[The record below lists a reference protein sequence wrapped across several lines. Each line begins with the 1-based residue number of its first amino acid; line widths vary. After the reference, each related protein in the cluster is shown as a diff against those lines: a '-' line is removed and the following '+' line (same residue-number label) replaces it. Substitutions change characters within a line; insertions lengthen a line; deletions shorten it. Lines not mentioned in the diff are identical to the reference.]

1 MGGGTVNRQLVL
13 KELWDDLDSCMYRL
27 MTDGRPKT
35 VPEYSATG
43 SAIEHTMA
51 QYERHSSEWQAYGK
65 EQGFALG
72 LALAIA
78 KIDNL
83 GEPDIEAV
91 RREAVRRWE
100 ASVAAD
106 IK

>member
-1 MGGGTVNRQLVL
+1 MYKAVIL

-27 MTDGRPKT
+27 MTDGKPKA
-35 VPEYSATG
+35 VPDYSASG
-43 SAIEHTMA
+43 EAIEHSME
-51 QYERHSSEWQAYGK
+51 QYDAHNEAWRLFGR
-65 EQGFALG
+65 EQGLALG

-83 GEPDIEAV
+83 SEPDVEAV

-100 ASVAAD
+100 ASRDESTPIAGG
-106 IK
+106 